1 MIAHERYD
9 ERDYNTTTSS
19 VEFGRINKN
28 ATAQSSFPRFV
39 QPVERPIAGVMIGAQ
54 DLDILSTRANPD
66 PDEPAAPETAAPTDA
81 EKRGA
86 LGQVLAT
93 ASFERAEQLRSFL
106 RYICEAEIAGRGAD
120 LSEYIIGIEAL
131 GKPPGY
137 STGDD
142 SSVRKRA
149 HDLRQRLEELYAGE
163 LVGARVRIELPKG
176 RYAPRF
182 LYAPAR
188 KDAALVSASPVLPA
202 PAADVV
208 GRVEPLRTAPPTRI
222 LAKVF
227 WFGFIVGVLAVLAG
241 QLVWSKLHPGRLV
254 VADPG
259 RVFEAEARSNVFEGD
274 AEVAPCPACSGRN
287 RVKWIGKAGALTLP
301 VDVPTNGAYMLQVD
315 YLVDGPRT
323 FFISVNGGEA
333 LEMPV
338 RGNDW
343 WIPASTAVM
352 VRLNA
357 GPNTIRLFNTKTYA
371 PDLDRI
377 VLR

>member
-1 MIAHERYD
+1 
-9 ERDYNTTTSS
+9 
-19 VEFGRINKN
+19 
-28 ATAQSSFPRFV
+28 
-39 QPVERPIAGVMIGAQ
+39 
-54 DLDILSTRANPD
+54 LSTRANPD
-66 PDEPAAPETAAPTDA
+66 PDDPAGPAATETAAPTDV
-81 EKRGA
+81 EKRAA
-86 LGQVLAT
+86 LAQVLAT

-106 RYICEAEIAGRGAD
+106 RYICEREIAGRGGE
-120 LSEYIIGIEAL
+120 LSEYLIGIEAL

-149 HDLRQRLEELYAGE
+149 HDLRQRLEELYAGD

-182 LYAPAR
+182 LYAPPR
-188 KDAALVSASPVLPA
+188 GKDAALVPA
-202 PAADVV
+202 PAGLPAATDVAV
-208 GRVEPLRTAPPTRI
+208 GRVEPLRSGGPPTRI

-227 WFGFIVGVLAVLAG
+227 WFGFTVGVLAILAG
-241 QLVWSKLHPGRLV
+241 QLVWSKLHPARLI

-259 RVFEAEARSNVFEGD
+259 RVFEAETRSNAFEGE
-274 AEVAPCPACSGRN
+274 AEVAPCPACSGRT

-301 VDVPTNGAYMLQVD
+301 VDVPTAGEYMLQVD

-323 FFISVNGGEA
+323 FFVSLNGSDA
-333 LEMPV
+333 FEMPV

-357 GPNTIRLFNTKTYA
+357 GQNTIRFFNTKTYA